1 MRGWQFYT
9 ALGCL
14 ALMTGCGQER
24 AQGGG
29 SERSHQFDAQSGTAS
44 ERSDSRSVAY
54 QSLPPAEAPDIS
66 PTAAPGVAFNYRY
79 AFRMP
84 NSKIAAVQEQHAAMC
99 EKLGIAKCRI
109 VGMRYR
115 LVDSE
120 TVEAMLAFK
129 LDPMIARHFGKDGIA
144 AVNAAQGMLV
154 DSEISGTD
162 EGTNIKASEARSA
175 QQRAELAEL
184 DRKIADK
191 STPDSTRSQLQR
203 RANAI
208 RQSLIGEAQTR
219 IDSEEALANTPM
231 VFVYGSGSSI
241 PGWDGESPI
250 KSAWS
255 TAVTSFMT
263 ALSFILMVLGISL
276 PWITLG
282 VVILKLGQWL
292 GVMRFGDWLFP
303 KKKDVS
309 DLTTSEHTE

>member
-14 ALMTGCGQER
+14 VLVAGCSQER
-24 AQGGG
+24 GRES
-29 SERSHQFDAQSGTAS
+29 SEEVPHMSRFDVPEASADAKAATQSPG
-44 ERSDSRSVAY
+44 
-54 QSLPPAEAPDIS
+54 IS

-84 NSKIAAVQEQHAAMC
+84 NSKIAAVQEQHAATC

-154 DSEISGTD
+154 DSEISGVD
-162 EGTNIKASEARSA
+162 EGANIKASEARSA

-191 STPDSTRSQLQR
+191 STPSMTRSELQL

-208 RQSLIGEAQTR
+208 RQSLMGEVQTR
-219 IDSEEALANTPM
+219 ANSEEALANTPM

-250 KSAWS
+250 KGAWS

-263 ALSFILMVLGISL
+263 ALGVILTVLGVAL
-276 PWITLG
+276 PWVLLG
-282 VVILKLGQWL
+282 VLLLKLGQWL
-292 GVMRFGDWLFP
+292 GLGRFRSWLFP
-303 KKKDVS
+303 QKPVLVEEPKPDPS
-309 DLTTSEHTE
+309 D